1 MAEIIEMPKLSDTMT
16 SGTLVKWLKKEG
28 DTVTNGDKLA
38 EVETDKATMEL
49 ENFEDGVLLRHYV
62 GEGEEVEIG
71 RPVCA
76 IGEEGEEAPDPTG
89 DGGGAPE
96 SPEGGEAANGD
107 EASSAAEP
115 TPESPL
121 APAEPTAEPAPST
134 GRRKVSPLARKL
146 AEEHGID
153 LARLTGSGTNGR
165 IVKADVE
172 KAVEEGLPAAPATE
186 PAPATAGSTTPAEES
201 VREIGPAP
209 APAPTPLPQLESKEE
224 PVSNMRATIA
234 RRLLESKTSIP
245 HYYLEIEVDMGPL
258 LDLRQSINTGLADL
272 PPEQGGAKFTVNHFF
287 LKACAEAIRRAPA
300 INSTWAGD
308 KVLRHGEVHLAFAV
322 AVEEGLVTPVIR
334 NADRKGLRQIGAE
347 ANELTEKARQ
357 KKLTPAEMSDSTFTL
372 TNLGMFGITSF
383 FGIINPPNAA
393 ILSIGATVEKPVV
406 VDGAL
411 AVGRRTTLGLSAD
424 HRVVDGAVGASF
436 LQALR
441 TVLESP
447 SVLLV

>member
-76 IGEEGEEAPDPTG
+76 IGEEGEEAPDAV
-89 DGGGAPE
+89 GGGEGGPSEATAGEETVEKEAASPTAEAAPE
-96 SPEGGEAANGD
+96 SP
-107 EASSAAEP
+107 
-115 TPESPL
+115 L
-121 APAEPTAEPAPST
+121 IPAEPAAEATASP
-134 GRRKVSPLARKL
+134 GRRKISPLARKL

-153 LARLTGSGTNGR
+153 PARLTGSGTNGR

-172 KAVEEGLPAAPATE
+172 KAVAEGVPAAAGAEPAPASAPAAPAR
-186 PAPATAGSTTPAEES
+186 ES
-201 VREIGPAP
+201 VREIGPPP
-209 APAPTPLPQLESKEE
+209 APAPTPVPQLEGREE

-234 RRLLESKTSIP
+234 RRLLESKTTIP
-245 HYYLEIEVDMGPL
+245 HYYLEVEVDMGPL
-258 LDLRQSINTGLADL
+258 LDLRQSINAGLADL
-272 PPEQGGAKFTVNHFF
+272 PPEQGGARFTVNHFF

-308 KVLRHGEVHLAFAV
+308 KVIRHGEVHLAFAV
-322 AVEEGLVTPVIR
+322 AVDEGLVTPVIR
-334 NADRKGLRQIGAE
+334 EADRKGLRQIAVE
-347 ANELTEKARQ
+347 ANELTGKARQ

-436 LQALR
+436 LQALQ

>member
-121 APAEPTAEPAPST
+121 APAEPTAEPAAST

-209 APAPTPLPQLESKEE
+209 APAPTPLPQLESREE

-322 AVEEGLVTPVIR
+322 AVDEGLVTPVIR